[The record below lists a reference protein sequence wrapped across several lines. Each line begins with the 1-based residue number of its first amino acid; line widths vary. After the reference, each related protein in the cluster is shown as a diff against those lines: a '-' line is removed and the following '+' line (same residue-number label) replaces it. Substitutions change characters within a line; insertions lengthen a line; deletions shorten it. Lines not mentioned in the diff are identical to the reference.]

1 MYLDLLQKMNR
12 KSYQSGNAEDRCK
25 PNKQIRFETPM
36 LQSDL
41 CDYGDAHIVVKGTV
55 TATDPD
61 NNAYDKKLTLQ
72 IMQHSPAAF

>member
-1 MYLDLLQKMNR
+1 
-12 KSYQSGNAEDRCK
+12 
-25 PNKQIRFETPM
+25 M

-72 IMQHSPAAF
+72 IMQHSSAAF